1 MDVLIVYATR
11 RGATR
16 GVAERVAA
24 GLRRKGLTVT
34 VTELPSAVDPAG
46 YDAVL
51 VGSAVYEAAWLP
63 PAEEFARRHAG
74 ALAGKSVWTF
84 SVGVLTGQR
93 GLVRWVRWTDAENL
107 ADIDGLLHARGHRFF
122 AGMLEPVVLSALRR
136 IVFRLAGG
144 RFGDFRDWAAVDRW
158 TGTVAAALTAP
169 APHHESGQVS

>member
-11 RGATR
+11 SGATR

-24 GLRRKGLTVT
+24 GLRKKGLTVT

-51 VGSAVYEAAWLP
+51 VGSAVYVGAWLP
-63 PAEEFARRHAG
+63 PAEEYARRHAG
-74 ALAGKSVWTF
+74 TLASKPVWTF
-84 SVGVLTGQR
+84 SVGLLTGQR

-122 AGMLEPVVLSALRR
+122 AGMLEPAVLGVPRR
-136 IVFRLAGG
+136 IAFRLAGG

-158 TGTVAAALTAP
+158 TSTVGAALTTP
-169 APHHESGQVS
+169 APRREPGQVS